1 MSQEITAP
9 PAASYSWSET
19 WIKALTQ
26 PSVETYE
33 VIVNDPKASPNR
45 AYIWVAVTSLIGY
58 ALSVLLQTML
68 GSTMSFLSQPGREG
82 AAGAL
87 GTAGAGIGTLICCAP
102 VVAAGAVLGLVI
114 AAGLSN
120 LIAAMLGGTG
130 TFSKLVYAV
139 GAYEAPLTIVSA
151 VVGAIPIVN
160 LLTFP
165 LGIYAL
171 VLNVIAVKAVHRFS
185 WGKAIASSV
194 LILAA
199 ILVLVAIVT
208 IVILALL
215 GPAIGN
221 IYSNIIEN
229 I

>member
-26 PSVETYE
+26 PSVKAYE
-33 VIVNDPKASPNR
+33 AIVNDPKASPNR
-45 AYIWVAVTSLIGY
+45 AYIWVAVTALIGY

-68 GSTMSFLSQPGREG
+68 GSTMSFLSLPGREG

-120 LIAAMLGGTG
+120 LI
-130 TFSKLVYAV
+130 
-139 GAYEAPLTIVSA
+139 
-151 VVGAIPIVN
+151 
-160 LLTFP
+160 
-165 LGIYAL
+165 
-171 VLNVIAVKAVHRFS
+171 
-185 WGKAIASSV
+185 
-194 LILAA
+194 
-199 ILVLVAIVT
+199 
-208 IVILALL
+208 
-215 GPAIGN
+215 
-221 IYSNIIEN
+221 
-229 I
+229 